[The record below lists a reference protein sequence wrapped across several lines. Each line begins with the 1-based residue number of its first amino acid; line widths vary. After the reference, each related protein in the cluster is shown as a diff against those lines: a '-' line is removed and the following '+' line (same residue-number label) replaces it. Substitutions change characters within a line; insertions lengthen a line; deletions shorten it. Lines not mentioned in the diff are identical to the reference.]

1 MNHFREIKGGR
12 KMAFPEEFADAQF
25 GGGEP
30 GYSGSGQYATDYGY
44 SREKKSEV
52 SKGTSPMDYSDDY
65 DESRAGSKKEAYS
78 GSRAARSKSRSRS
91 RSRSKSRSRSR
102 SPSRRL
108 TAQELSAR
116 RSQTGKSVSHSLG
129 RDAYGRFLPRR

>member
-1 MNHFREIKGGR
+1 
-12 KMAFPEEFADAQF
+12 MAFPGEFPDAEF

-44 SREKKSEV
+44 SREKKSGL
-52 SKGTSPMDYSDDY
+52 SKGVMDDY
-65 DESRAGSKKEAYS
+65 GDYDDSRAGRKKEAYS

-91 RSRSKSRSRSR
+91 RSRPRSKSRSR

-108 TAQELSAR
+108 TAQELSAS
-116 RSQTGKSVSHSLG
+116 RSKTGKAVSHSLG